1 PRLRAT
7 ALGQTQ
13 HGAVELACRGQV
25 VDGYRQME
33 PRNGGVENGHQSKLS
48 RREERADLAS
58 IGDGGVSLP
67 VGTPA
72 DH

>member
-1 PRLRAT
+1 
-7 ALGQTQ
+7 
-13 HGAVELACRGQV
+13 
-25 VDGYRQME
+25 ME
-33 PRNGGVENGHQSKLS
+33 PRNGGVENGHQSTLS